1 MNNRLKQVVQYYS
14 GGKQSEF
21 AELMG
26 WSNQYLFRLLKG
38 GNIGIRPIITIL
50 QNIPEI
56 DARWLILGEGTMI
69 ASGSDKV
76 KEHLIRL
83 LALDKY
89 ICVMSPDELRE
100 LHDGRDEWDSETI
113 AKWQALL
120 DERNNVINDR
130 LQQAMARSIR

>member
-1 MNNRLKQVVQYYS
+1 MDNRLREIIQYRT

-26 WSNQYLFRLLKG
+26 WSSQYLFRLLKG
-38 GNIGIRPIITIL
+38 GNIGIRPIATIL

-69 ASGSDKV
+69 ASGSDKI

-89 ICVMSPDELRE
+89 ICVMSPNELRE
-100 LHDGRDEWDSETI
+100 LHDGRDEWDNETI
-113 AKWQALL
+113 GKWQALL

>member
-1 MNNRLKQVVQYYS
+1 MNNRLKDIIRYRTN
-14 GGKQSEF
+14 GHNAEF

-26 WSNQYLFRLLKG
+26 WTPQYLCRILRG

-69 ASGSDKV
+69 ASGTDKV

-100 LHDGRDEWDSETI
+100 LHDGRDEWNNETI

-120 DERNNVINDR
+120 DERNNAINDR
-130 LQQAMARSIR
+130 LQQAMARSIK